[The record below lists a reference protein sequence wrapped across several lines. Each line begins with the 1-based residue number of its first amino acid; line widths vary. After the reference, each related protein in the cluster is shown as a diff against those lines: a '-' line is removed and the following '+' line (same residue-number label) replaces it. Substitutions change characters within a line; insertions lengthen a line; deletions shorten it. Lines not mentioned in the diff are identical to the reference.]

1 MYSRW
6 YSKEYKEDRRRYRL
20 AKANYS
26 HLSEK
31 FSGLAGYYKR
41 FVKDFPKIVAPL
53 TRLTLKN
60 VKFNWTDRC
69 EEHFQLLKDLLN
81 STPMLTLHSEKKM
94 KDLQCDL
101 RNLHRPQENEA
112 HLSARRLEFEAKEMD
127 GAVEGF

>member
-41 FVKDFPKIVAPL
+41 FVKDFPKIAAPL
-53 TRLTLKN
+53 TRLTLKKMSSLTGLTD
-60 VKFNWTDRC
+60 VKNIFSC
-69 EEHFQLLKDLLN
+69 
-81 STPMLTLHSEKKM
+81 
-94 KDLQCDL
+94 L
-101 RNLHRPQENEA
+101 RIY
-112 HLSARRLEFEAKEMD
+112 
-127 GAVEGF
+127 

>member
-41 FVKDFPKIVAPL
+41 FVKDFPKIAAPL

-81 STPMLTLHSEKKM
+81 SAPMLTLHSE
-94 KDLQCDL
+94 
-101 RNLHRPQENEA
+101 N
-112 HLSARRLEFEAKEMD
+112 
-127 GAVEGF
+127 EGFTM